1 MTPINSLVSD
11 LELDKEMI
19 DCLKNRSLEQKFLYL
34 DDGANFYYQAYNKP
48 TTPLPVDFSTEDYY
62 DLVAGQFKKKQRF
75 ALVSLGCG
83 DASSEK
89 VMLKRLKK
97 EGYNFTYFGVDS
109 SRQMLDLAVN
119 NLAELKIDNQ
129 FLCADLVSEDFR
141 DEIEQLTDDFD
152 CRGFLFLGGT
162 ISNVNQT
169 NIIDSL
175 YSILKKNDL
184 LFLDIRIRN
193 SLDNSEDLQLFNF
206 YAKYLSD
213 KKMAQWLISPLRN
226 VGIDPSCGKLSLEM
240 VKEKSIG
247 AILFKFFFLFN
258 KKFVIRL
265 RNEVIH
271 FLPEERVELLHIR
284 AYYPDNLTSFFKEH
298 DFKLV
303 QSKTNKEIRDGF
315 FVYQK
320 IS

>member
-34 DDGANFYYQAYNKP
+34 DDGAKFYYQAYSKP
-48 TTPLPVDFSTEDYY
+48 TTPLPVDFSAEDYY
-62 DLVAGQFKKKQRF
+62 DLVADQFKKKQHF

-89 VMLKRLKK
+89 IMLKRLKQ
-97 EGYNFTYFGVDS
+97 EGYHFTYFGVDS

-119 NLAELKIDNQ
+119 NLAELKIDGQ
-129 FLCADLVSEDFR
+129 FLCADILSEDFR
-141 DEIEQLTDDFD
+141 DEISQLTEKFD

-175 YSILKKNDL
+175 YSVLKKNDF

-206 YAKYLSD
+206 YASYLTD
-213 KKMAQWLISPLRN
+213 KDMSQWLITPLRN
-226 VGIDPSCGKLSLEM
+226 AGVDSSCGALSLEM

-247 AILFKFFFLFN
+247 AVLFKFFFLFN

-284 AYYPDNLTSFFKEH
+284 AYYPENLSAFFKEH

-303 QSKTNKEIRDGF
+303 KSRTNKEIRDGF

-320 IS
+320 NV

>member
-11 LELDKEMI
+11 LELDKELI

-34 DDGANFYYQAYNKP
+34 DDGADFYYRAYNKP
-48 TTPLPVDFSTEDYY
+48 STPLPVDFSIEDYY
-62 DLVAGQFKKKQRF
+62 DLVAGQFKKKQHF

-83 DASSEK
+83 DASSDRI
-89 VMLKRLKK
+89 MLKRLKR
-97 EGYNFTYFGVDS
+97 EGYNFTYFGVDC
-109 SRQMLDLAVN
+109 SRQMLDLAVE
-119 NLAELKIDNQ
+119 NLADLKINCK
-129 FLCADLVSEDFR
+129 FLCADIVSEDFR
-141 DEIEQLTDDFD
+141 DEIAQLTDDFD

-175 YSILKKNDL
+175 YSVLKKNDL

-193 SLDNSEDLQLFNF
+193 SLDNAEDLQLFNF

-213 KKMAQWLISPLRN
+213 QEMVQWLQTPLRN
-226 VGIDPSCGKLSLEM
+226 VGIDSNCGTLNLEM

-258 KKFVIRL
+258 KKSVIKL
-265 RNEVIH
+265 RNEVLH
-271 FLPEERVELLHIR
+271 FLPEERIELLHIR
-284 AYYPDNLTSFFKEH
+284 AYYPESLTAFFKEH

-303 QSKTNKEIRDGF
+303 ESRTNQQIRDGF

-320 IS
+320 N